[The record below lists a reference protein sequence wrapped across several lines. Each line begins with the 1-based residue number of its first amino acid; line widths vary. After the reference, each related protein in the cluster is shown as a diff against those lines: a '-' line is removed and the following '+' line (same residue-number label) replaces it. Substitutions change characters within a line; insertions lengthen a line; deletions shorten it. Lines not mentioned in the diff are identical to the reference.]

1 MSNLNSNQQISLT
14 DKDGRK
20 VIYNV
25 LLTFKSDDFHKS
37 YILIYPQDRDKSQ
50 QVGVRAFSL
59 PPNEDPANPQSG
71 DLRPI
76 KTKQEWDMVE
86 SVLNTFVNPDK

>member
-1 MSNLNSNQQISLT
+1 MKSNGNQQIILT
-14 DKDGRK
+14 DQSGHK

-37 YILIYPQDRDKSQ
+37 YILIYPKHQTKTQ

-86 SVLNTFVNPDK
+86 SVLNTFINPDD